1 MNSIR
6 AALRQRKEEGFSLVE
21 MAIVLVIIGLIVSAI
36 AVGKTTMRK
45 GEATKAYQQ
54 YLNPW
59 IQNALNT
66 YQGTG
71 TAGWGTNADL
81 KDTYNFGA
89 GTIAKTTSYPTY
101 TAGILEM
108 RFTLTSLT
116 ADESQELMGVF
127 KNALTNSATS
137 VTVSTTSLQVT
148 FNVPAVSQ
156 TATGT

>member
-59 IQNALNT
+59 IQNAINY

-81 KDTYNFGA
+81 RPVYSFGA
-89 GTIAKTTSYPTY
+89 GTISKATGSPSYATGVL
-101 TAGILEM
+101 TIE
-108 RFTLTSLT
+108 FTLASLT

-137 VTVSTTSLQVT
+137 VTVSTTSLKVT
-148 FNVPAVSQ
+148 FNVPVVTQS
-156 TATGT
+156 AT